1 MPDISFE
8 APNLIYIAI
17 PAFILLLIVEAIV
30 STLDHFEEHDLF
42 DGKDTAASLAM
53 GIGNVVT
60 NLGAKAV
67 VIGAFWVAYEL
78 TGFFKEDLLPTM
90 WTTWVL
96 LFFAEDFS
104 YYWFHRKA
112 HEIRFFWASHVV
124 HHSSEYYNLSTALRQ
139 TWTGNVTGSFIFWMW
154 LPVLGFHPI
163 MVVTMQSISLLY
175 QFWIHTE
182 TIGKLPRPVEF
193 IFNTPSHHRVHHG
206 SDPKYLDRNHA
217 GILIIWDRMFGTFQ
231 EEEERP
237 TYGLTT
243 NIKTHNP
250 FRIAFHEW
258 MDIWKDATRPGLTL
272 KERLGYVFG
281 PPGWSH
287 DGSRMTTE
295 EWRKKVK
302 EEG

>member
-42 DGKDTAASLAM
+42 DSKDTAASLAM
-53 GIGNVVT
+53 GIGNVIT

-182 TIGKLPRPVEF
+182 TIGKLPRPIEF

-237 TYGLTT
+237 TYGLTS

-250 FRIAFHEW
+250 FKIAFHEW

-302 EEG
+302 EE